1 MKKINVESLV
11 SLIIEQINEQGND
24 PFPPDQFTFIDSLPK
39 YMPDFQE
46 GEASYSE
53 PSNEPEGGIEPG
65 VESEVDEMSRVRTYG
80 EPEKLPELLRI
91 PANMLI
97 KGGKTPYIP
106 NIATLDPETNEIV
119 PGMVISDEFHTMPN
133 GDRVLRFYNYG
144 EEPKIDRLKKVE
156 RFVVLPENRY
166 LSYLPRSTKMGTK
179 YQRPDYEVAQPGE
192 TTRQTEIR
200 LNRIKAIAEGNAK
213 RYGIFPL
220 INDVF
225 SKHEILDRLDICL
238 IPETW
243 ASTKRTE
250 HTTNV
255 VQLKKFGG
263 TTPEIDADFYAAR
276 DLLNVN
282 EAINSVMNL
291 RADLAQG
298 AMDDEQAFDIN
309 RTREISSHVP
319 RRHANYIYTK
329 GGNWEGKQRV
339 HDPNFFKEAG
349 GKTMVYQLNSKN
361 IQEGLKELNVESV
374 LHIGGN
380 IEGNDYVLKATFK
393 AILNARNLTS
403 GAGENR
409 GNLFT
414 PITVSLIKP
423 LPKGIEIENF
433 SLDKNPEFFVNEGK
447 TRSSKKTGFLP
458 ALVERLGNGIL
469 EIIDPDDV
477 QQRIIQLAE
486 EAVAENA

>member
-1 MKKINVESLV
+1 
-11 SLIIEQINEQGND
+11 
-24 PFPPDQFTFIDSLPK
+24 
-39 YMPDFQE
+39 
-46 GEASYSE
+46 
-53 PSNEPEGGIEPG
+53 
-65 VESEVDEMSRVRTYG
+65 
-80 EPEKLPELLRI
+80 
-91 PANMLI
+91 
-97 KGGKTPYIP
+97 
-106 NIATLDPETNEIV
+106 
-119 PGMVISDEFHTMPN
+119 
-133 GDRVLRFYNYG
+133 
-144 EEPKIDRLKKVE
+144 
-156 RFVVLPENRY
+156 
-166 LSYLPRSTKMGTK
+166 
-179 YQRPDYEVAQPGE
+179 
-192 TTRQTEIR
+192 
-200 LNRIKAIAEGNAK
+200 
-213 RYGIFPL
+213 
-220 INDVF
+220 
-225 SKHEILDRLDICL
+225 
-238 IPETW
+238 
-243 ASTKRTE
+243 
-250 HTTNV
+250 
-255 VQLKKFGG
+255 
-263 TTPEIDADFYAAR
+263 
-276 DLLNVN
+276 
-282 EAINSVMNL
+282 MNL

-339 HDPNFFKEAG
+339 HDPNFFKKAG